1 MPAPLIILISSC
13 FMALSMSVVLLIIA
27 KTFPKNIQGLRE
39 WALSVLVIALAL
51 PLFIAR
57 DAIPDL
63 FSIVLA
69 NLMLLAAFMLMNAG
83 TRKFSGVPP
92 SANRNLL
99 FWFVLAYVSL
109 FVWFTYIQPNAGTRL
124 AILSLFTLVV
134 ILDHLILAL
143 KALPKTTGRHFMVF
157 ALGVLVGS
165 RILRLGG
172 LMLGFEP
179 PTGIFDNTTSQ
190 LFYMALPSVMVPL
203 GTVSFIMLASEKLH
217 RDLEFISRHDGLT
230 QCLNKQSAIEEL
242 QREVSRAKRHGNKLS
257 IMLIDLDKFKDIN
270 DTHGHLAGDK
280 VLVDFAQKAKISLRD
295 TDRLTRFGGD
305 EFMAILPDTD
315 IEHAQLVASRLHE
328 AGKTS
333 QPIAWSVS
341 IGASAWLDAD
351 DSLAAMLN
359 RADKALYQSKT
370 LGRGQTQAL

>member
-1 MPAPLIILISSC
+1 MPPSLIILISSC

-27 KTFPKNIQGLRE
+27 KTFPKNIQGLHE
-39 WALSVLVIALAL
+39 WALSVLVIAVAL
-51 PLFIAR
+51 PLFVAR
-57 DAIPDL
+57 DVIPDL

-92 SANRNLL
+92 RANRTLL

-109 FVWFTYIQPNAGTRL
+109 FVWFTYIQPNAGIRL

-143 KALPKTTGRHFMVF
+143 KALPKTTGRHIMVF

-179 PTGIFDNTTSQ
+179 PTGIFDDSTSQ

-203 GTVSFIMLASEKLH
+203 GTISFIMLASEKLH

-242 QREVSRAKRHGNKLS
+242 QREASRAKRHGNKLS

-305 EFMAILPDTD
+305 EFMAILPNTD
-315 IEHAQLVASRLHE
+315 LEQALLVASRLHE

-351 DSLAAMLN
+351 DSVPALLN